1 MVPAPGHASPIEQP
15 VVLLPNATTAGTLDI
30 SLKIVRR
37 RRRTSTVG
45 TMESATS
52 RLSKFVYVI
61 LKIWTL
67 QNVDKSIYNNRTGF
81 DLASDRPYLV
91 QPARSTPFPL
101 TRLSRLPSGALRSAG
116 ELRWGDGWV
125 GTECWYH
132 APYGLTT
139 AAAARITAVCSN
151 LLPHINYSSSRQG
164 RATRC
169 DAATCGLCRHR

>member
-1 MVPAPGHASPIEQP
+1 MIYYTQTNSQLDTH
-15 VVLLPNATTAGTLDI
+15 TYTLRI
-30 SLKIVRR
+30 
-37 RRRTSTVG
+37 
-45 TMESATS
+45 
-52 RLSKFVYVI
+52 Y
-61 LKIWTL
+61 
-67 QNVDKSIYNNRTGF
+67 IYNNQTGF

-101 TRLSRLPSGALRSAG
+101 TRLPSGALRSAG

-151 LLPHINYSSSRQG
+151 LLPHINYSSSRQDDVL
-164 RATRC
+164 RRC
-169 DAATCGLCRHR
+169 NMWTLYAFCSLWPWTPLYRSLTHRLSLASRCLGYCRLFVHVGLD